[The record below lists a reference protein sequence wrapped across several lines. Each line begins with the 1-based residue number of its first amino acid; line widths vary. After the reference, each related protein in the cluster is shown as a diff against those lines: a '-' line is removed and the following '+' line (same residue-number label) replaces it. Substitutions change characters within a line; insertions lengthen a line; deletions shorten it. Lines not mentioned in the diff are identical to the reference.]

1 MAYAPDYQD
10 ILSSQMS
17 KTAPNS
23 ATQYNQA
30 SLNVQRNMTQRQFN
44 RDQMSRDYT
53 RARSDIGRQEEQAFR
68 QLPGSFNRRGMLD
81 SGAYIRGGRET
92 AANVLRAQN
101 RLREDFNQQMAG
113 SRLQD
118 TLDIA
123 DLAGLRDQLSS
134 ADYQNLVASLYGN
147 QMRGA

>member
-23 ATQYNQA
+23 ASQYNQA
-30 SLNVQRNMTQRQFN
+30 SLNVQRNMVQREFG
-44 RDQMSRDYT
+44 RDQALRDYT
-53 RARSDIGRQEEQAFR
+53 RSRSDIGRQADQAFR
-68 QLPGSFNRRGMLD
+68 QLPGAFNRRGMVD
-81 SGAYIRGGRET
+81 SGAYIRSGRET

-101 RLREDFNQQMAG
+101 RLREDFNQAMAG

-118 TLDIA
+118 SLDVA
-123 DLAGLRDQLSS
+123 DLAGLREQLSS

>member
-1 MAYAPDYQD
+1 MAYAPEYQD

-23 ATQYNQA
+23 ANQYNQA
-30 SLNVQRNMTQRQFN
+30 SLNVQRNMAQRQFG
-44 RDQMSRDYT
+44 RDQALRDKT
-53 RARSDIGRQEEQAFR
+53 RAESDITRQADQAYR
-68 QLPGSFNRRGMLD
+68 QLPGAFNRRGMLD
-81 SGAYIRGGRET
+81 SGSYVRGGRET
-92 AANVLRAQN
+92 AANVLRTQN

-118 TLDIA
+118 SLDIN
-123 DLAGLRDQLSS
+123 DLAGLREQLSS

>member
-1 MAYAPDYQD
+1 MAYAPNYQD
-10 ILSSQMS
+10 ILSSTMGQM
-17 KTAPNS
+17 APS
-23 ATQYNQA
+23 ANQNQQA
-30 SLNVQRNMTQRQFN
+30 STAVQRNMIQRQFN
-44 RDQMSRDYT
+44 RDQMGRDYT
-53 RARSDIGRQEEQAFR
+53 RAQSDIGRQADQAFR
-68 QLPGSFNRRGMLD
+68 QLPGAFNRRGMLD
-81 SGAYIRGGRET
+81 SGAYIRAGRET

-118 TLDIA
+118 SLDMDA
-123 DLAGLRDQLSS
+123 LAALRERLSS

>member
-1 MAYAPDYQD
+1 MAYAPEYQD

-44 RDQMSRDYT
+44 RDQMGRDYT
-53 RARSDIGRQEEQAFR
+53 RARSDIDRQADQAFR
-68 QLPGSFNRRGMLD
+68 QLPGAFNRRGMLD
-81 SGAYIRGGRET
+81 SGSYVRGGRET
-92 AANVLRAQN
+92 AANELRMRN

-118 TLDIA
+118 SLDIA
-123 DLAGLRDQLSS
+123 DLAGLREQLSS

>member
-1 MAYAPDYQD
+1 MAYAPNYQD
-10 ILSSQMS
+10 ILSSTMGQM
-17 KTAPNS
+17 APS
-23 ATQYNQA
+23 ANQYNQA
-30 SLNVQRNMTQRQFN
+30 SLNVQRNMVQRQFG
-44 RDQMSRDYT
+44 RDQALRDQT
-53 RARSDIGRQEEQAFR
+53 RARSDINRQADQAFR
-68 QLPGSFNRRGMLD
+68 QLPGAFNRRGMLD
-81 SGAYIRGGRET
+81 SGAYIRAGRET

-118 TLDIA
+118 TLDMA
-123 DLAGLRDQLSS
+123 DLAALRERLSS

>member
-1 MAYAPDYQD
+1 MAYASNYQD
-10 ILSSQMS
+10 ILSSQMGQM
-17 KTAPNS
+17 APS

-30 SLNVQRNMTQRQFN
+30 STGVQKNMIQRQFN
-44 RDQMSRDYT
+44 RDQMGRDYT
-53 RARSDIGRQEEQAFR
+53 RARSDIGRQADQAYR
-68 QLPGSFNRRGMLD
+68 QLPGAFNRRGMLD
-81 SGAYIRGGRET
+81 SGSYVRGGRET

-101 RLREDFNQQMAG
+101 RLREDFNQQMSG

-118 TLDIA
+118 SLDMT
-123 DLAGLRDQLSS
+123 DLAGLREQLSS

>member
-1 MAYAPDYQD
+1 MAYSPDYQD

-17 KTAPNS
+17 QMAPS

-30 SLNVQRNMTQRQFN
+30 STDVQKNLIQRQFG
-44 RDQMSRDYT
+44 RDQALRDYT
-53 RARSDIGRQEEQAFR
+53 RDRSDIGRQAEQAYR
-68 QLPGSFNRRGMLD
+68 QLPGAFNRRGMID

-101 RLREDFNQQMAG
+101 RLREDYGQAMMG
-113 SRLQD
+113 SYLQD
-118 TLDIA
+118 QLDLGN
-123 DLAGLRDQLSS
+123 LAELRQNLASQ
-134 ADYQNLVASLYGN
+134 DYQTLVAGLYGN

>member
-1 MAYAPDYQD
+1 MAYSTDYQD

-17 KTAPNS
+17 ELAPS

-30 SLNVQRNMTQRQFN
+30 SLGVQRNLIQRQFN
-44 RDQMSRDYT
+44 REQLGRDYT
-53 RARSDIGRQEEQAFR
+53 RARSDIGRQEEQAYR
-68 QLPGSFNRRGMLD
+68 QLPGAFNRRGMID

-101 RLREDFNQQMAG
+101 RLREDYGQAMMG
-113 SRLQD
+113 SLLQD
-118 TLDIA
+118 QLDLGN
-123 DLAGLRDQLSS
+123 LAELRQNLASQ
-134 ADYQNLVASLYGN
+134 DYQTLVDGLYGN

>member
-1 MAYAPDYQD
+1 MAYAPNYQD
-10 ILSSQMS
+10 ILSSQMGQM
-17 KTAPNS
+17 APNS

-30 SLNVQRNMTQRQFN
+30 STGVQRNMIQRQFN
-44 RDQMSRDYT
+44 RDQMGRDYT
-53 RARSDIGRQEEQAFR
+53 RARSDINRQADQSFR
-68 QLPGSFNRRGMLD
+68 QLPGAFNRRGMLD

-118 TLDIA
+118 SLDVA
-123 DLAGLRDQLSS
+123 DLAGCGRTLSS
-134 ADYQNLVASLYGN
+134 ADYQNLVAGLYGN

>member
-1 MAYAPDYQD
+1 MAYAPNYQD
-10 ILSSQMS
+10 ILSSTMGQM
-17 KTAPNS
+17 APS
-23 ATQYNQA
+23 ANQYNQA
-30 SLNVQRNMTQRQFN
+30 SLNVQRNMIQRQFD
-44 RDQMSRDYT
+44 RDQMGRDYT
-53 RARSDIGRQEEQAFR
+53 RARSDIGRQRDRAFR
-68 QLPGSFNRRGMLD
+68 QLPGAFNRRGMLD
-81 SGAYIRGGRET
+81 SGAYIRAGRET

-118 TLDIA
+118 TLDMA
-123 DLAGLRDQLSS
+123 DLAALRERLSS

>member
-1 MAYAPDYQD
+1 MAYSPDYQD

-17 KTAPNS
+17 ELAPS

-30 SLNVQRNMTQRQFN
+30 STDVQKNLIQRQFG
-44 RDQMSRDYT
+44 RDQTLRDYT
-53 RARSDIGRQEEQAFR
+53 RSRSDIGRQADQAFR
-68 QLPGSFNRRGMLD
+68 QLPGSFNRRGMID
-81 SGAYIRGGRET
+81 SGAYVRGGRET

-134 ADYQNLVASLYGN
+134 ADYQNLVASLYRN

>member
-1 MAYAPDYQD
+1 MAYAPNYQD

-23 ATQYNQA
+23 ANQYNQA

-44 RDQMSRDYT
+44 RDQMGRDYT
-53 RARSDIGRQEEQAFR
+53 RARSDVNRQADQAFR
-68 QLPGSFNRRGMLD
+68 QLPGAFNRRGMLD

-92 AANVLRAQN
+92 AANVLRTQN

-123 DLAGLRDQLSS
+123 DLAGLRDQLPS

-147 QMRGA
+147 QLRGA